1 MELTLD
7 RSVLQEALAKTQGII
22 EKRTT
27 SQVLSNVLIESSGD
41 GQVTFTCT
49 DYDVMWS
56 GSLPAEVVEPGTVA
70 TCGKQMF
77 EVVRTFAAG
86 RVVLVTEDT
95 TLKLRCGAS
104 EASFTTVETE
114 DFPRLVLDR
123 ELDSFTMP
131 KQLLREM
138 IERCQFSISNDEA
151 RPALNGALFRVTKAA
166 DAGGLHLLMVTTDG
180 HRLSKVERDLP
191 GIGYGQ
197 TPAEAIL
204 HRKGIQELKKVLE
217 GPEEEVEVAFD
228 GGRDVLFSNDGGTLK
243 VRQVDARYPNYEKVI
258 PTSSDH
264 RVGLPRDTVLQA
276 LRLCSSISAPK
287 SSLTQFHFESGR
299 LTITGSNPDL
309 GAARQ
314 EIAVDFDGA
323 STVIGFN
330 YRYLMDIL
338 NAVPE
343 DEPLMEFSDAGSQTL
358 FRTGSDPGA
367 LYVVMPMRV

>member
-1 MELTLD
+1 
-7 RSVLQEALAKTQGII
+7 
-22 EKRTT
+22 
-27 SQVLSNVLIESSGD
+27 
-41 GQVTFTCT
+41 
-49 DYDVMWS
+49 MWS
-56 GSLPAEVVEPGTVA
+56 GSLPAEIVEPGTVA

-77 EVVRTFAAG
+77 EVVRTFADG

-114 DFPRLVLDR
+114 DFPRLVIER
-123 ELDSFTMP
+123 ELDSFKMP
-131 KQLLREM
+131 KQLLKEM

-151 RPALNGALFRVTKAA
+151 RPALNGALFRVTKAT

-191 GIGYGQ
+191 GVGYGQ

-217 GPEEEVEVAFD
+217 GPEEEGMRRAGRARRAEVAFD

-314 EIAVDFDGA
+314 EIPVDFDGA

-330 YRYLMDIL
+330 FRYLMDIL

-358 FRTGSDPGA
+358 FRTDSDPGA